1 MSKEQTIIISG
12 SGGMVGSACAMY
24 FAERGWNIIGI
35 DNNMRKVFFG
45 KAGDTSSTTKKLKKE
60 IPSKFGVKF
69 RHYDADISN
78 YEELAMVFEDISQK
92 GVEICA
98 IIHTAAQ
105 CSHDKAKDIPILDFA
120 VNANGTL
127 NMLEFY
133 RKYFPDAHFI
143 FTSTNKV
150 YGDLPNNLTLV
161 ENHEDRRY
169 ELSYAYDTG
178 KYFPGV
184 SWNGVSESFSIDNST
199 HSLFGV
205 SKAAADLMVQEY
217 GRYFGLKTSVFR
229 GGCLVGPNHQGVELH
244 GYLSYLTKCILT
256 EKQYTIYG
264 RGGYTVR
271 DNIHSHDICA
281 LFEQV
286 ISVGCAPGSV
296 FNLGGERRNS
306 SSMLQAIFMIESASG
321 KTANILFSD
330 AARIGDHKWYISDM
344 TKARKAFPMWAP
356 KYSLQ
361 NIIEGLVAEYS
372 SAVSS

>member
-1 MSKEQTIIISG
+1 MSKERAIIITG
-12 SGGMVGSACAMY
+12 SSGMVGSACATY

-45 KAGDTSSTTKKLKKE
+45 SGGDTSSTTKKLKKE
-60 IPSKFGVKF
+60 IPAKFKVKF
-69 RHYDADISN
+69 SHHDVDICVADALN
-78 YEELAMVFEDISQK
+78 AVFKSVTKKFEV
-92 GVEICA
+92 GA

-105 CSHDKAKDIPILDFA
+105 CSHDKAKDIPVLDFN

-127 NMLEFY
+127 HVLEAY
-133 RKYFPDAHFI
+133 RKYCPDASFI

-150 YGDLPNNLTLV
+150 YGDLPNTLTLI
-161 ENHEDRRY
+161 EDHEERRY
-169 ELSYAYDTG
+169 ELSSAYDTG
-178 KYFPGV
+178 RYFPGV
-184 SWNGVSESFSIDNST
+184 SWNGISESFSIDNST

-217 GRYFGLKTSVFR
+217 GRYFNLKTSVFR

-256 EKQYTIYG
+256 GKQYTIYG

-271 DNIHSHDICA
+271 DNIHSHDICS
-281 LFEQV
+281 LFEQT
-286 ISVGCAPGSV
+286 ISVGFAPGSV
-296 FNLGGERRNS
+296 YNLGGERRNS
-306 SSMLQAIFMIESASG
+306 SSMLQAISMIQTASG
-321 KTANILFSD
+321 KRANIQFSD

-344 TKARKAFPMWAP
+344 TKARKAFPLWAP

-361 NIIEGLVAEYS
+361 NIVEGLVSEYS
-372 SAVSS
+372 SLCKV